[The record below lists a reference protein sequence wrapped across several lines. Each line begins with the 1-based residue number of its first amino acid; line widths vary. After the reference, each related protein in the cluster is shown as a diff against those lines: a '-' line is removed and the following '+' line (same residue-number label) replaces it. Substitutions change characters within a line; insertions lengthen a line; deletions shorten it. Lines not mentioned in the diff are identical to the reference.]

1 MTPALRGAISELA
14 RRLSPDARRGL
25 VTSLR
30 RASGPAGLSGPPLDE
45 SVLEPL
51 RSAWRHGP
59 QSGDGLATALETA
72 GAAIDEERAAFY
84 VNLVLTGPASGSPV
98 PQIEQTLVGLI
109 DNAEQELLLV
119 SFVAYRAET
128 IVAALRRAI
137 GRGVRVTLVLETEFD
152 DEDAVDLREARRLAP
167 DIIDASTV
175 LVWPLE
181 RRPKSPTGRPARVH
195 AKVAV
200 GDRSEV
206 LVSSANLTGFAMD
219 INIEAGLAV
228 QGMGIGNRLHGYFQ
242 RLQTDG
248 VLEEWRH
255 VDRRGDGG

>member
-1 MTPALRGAISELA
+1 M
-14 RRLSPDARRGL
+14 
-25 VTSLR
+25 
-30 RASGPAGLSGPPLDE
+30 
-45 SVLEPL
+45 LEPF
-51 RSAWRHGP
+51 RSAWRHDTEAGEVV
-59 QSGDGLATALETA
+59 ATALEVA
-72 GAAIDEERAAFY
+72 GAAVDHERAGSDLH
-84 VNLVLTGPASGSPV
+84 LVLTGPTSGSPV

-109 DNAEQELLLV
+109 DKAEQELLLV

-167 DIIDASTV
+167 DVIDASTV

-181 RRPKSPTGRPARVH
+181 QRPKSPTGRPARVH

-200 GDRSEV
+200 ADRSES

-219 INIEAGLAV
+219 VNIEAGLAV
-228 QGMGIGNRLHGYFQ
+228 RGSSVGGRLYEYFDEL
-242 RLQTDG
+242 RLAE
-248 VLEEWRH
+248 VLVPWDPKR
-255 VDRRGDGG
+255 

>member
-1 MTPALRGAISELA
+1 MTPALRTAIAELA

-25 VTSLR
+25 AASLR
-30 RASGPAGLSGPPLDE
+30 RASGPTGLGGSPFEE

-51 RSAWRHGP
+51 RSSWRDDP
-59 QSGDGLATALETA
+59 QDGEPIATALETA
-72 GAAIDEERAAFY
+72 GAAIDEERAASH
-84 VNLVLTGPASGSPV
+84 VNLVLTGPTSGSPV

-109 DNAEQELLLV
+109 DKAEQELLLV
-119 SFVAYRAET
+119 TFVAYRAET

-137 GRGVRVTLVLETEFD
+137 GRGVRVSLVLETEFG
-152 DEDAVDLREARRLAP
+152 DEDVVDLREARRLAP

-181 RRPKSPTGRPARVH
+181 QRPKSPTGRPARVH

-200 GDRSEV
+200 ADRFEA

-228 QGMGIGNRLHGYFQ
+228 HGSGIGERLHRYFEQ
-242 RLQTDG
+242 LFAAG
-248 VLEEWRH
+248 VLLSWTF
-255 VDRRGDGG
+255 DS

>member
-1 MTPALRGAISELA
+1 MTPSLRAAIAELA

-30 RASGPAGLSGPPLDE
+30 RASGPASLAGSPLEE

-51 RSAWRHGP
+51 RSAWRHDP
-59 QSGDGLATALETA
+59 QAGDLVATALEAA
-72 GAAIDEERAAFY
+72 GAAVDEERAASH

-109 DNAEQELLLV
+109 DSAKQELLLV

-128 IVAALRRAI
+128 IVIALRRAI

-152 DEDAVDLREARRLAP
+152 DEDAVDLREAYRLAP

-181 RRPKSPTGRPARVH
+181 QRPKSPTGRPARVH

-200 GDRSEV
+200 ADRSEA

-219 INIEAGLAV
+219 INIEAGIAIKGASV
-228 QGMGIGNRLHGYFQ
+228 GGRLHEYFDQ
-242 RLQTDG
+242 LRLAGILAPWDPK
-248 VLEEWRH
+248 R
-255 VDRRGDGG
+255 